1 QVAKEKF
8 STSVAEKSVSPVWK
22 EGASFDLPLF
32 HSSNAKRCT
41 LYISVMHQSHVGLDK
56 FLGQAVVNLLE
67 VFDNKSCKKN
77 KIYLKI
83 PQIAIA
89 AQIEHNQYNNKMW
102 KITMLF
108 RPAHSF
114 SKLKEKVSRRKKNGL
129 SDSASAIVSSSSHVL
144 TDSEGEVDTQSLKQS
159 SGVKK
164 QSKLKT
170 FFAPKSN
177 LQRNISQSLSTIRT
191 FADKNL
197 SPSGSCSSGLDGES
211 LKDENAFKFL
221 GHEQTPRF
229 DSRISQ
235 GPVTL
240 LDG

>member
-1 QVAKEKF
+1 MQFVLVFYSWFELVDKTGKQDKPRGEVLLDIQFMKNNM
-8 STSVAEKSVSPVWK
+8 S
-22 EGASFDLPLF
+22 ASLLDLSMQQDKPGF
-32 HSSNAKRCT
+32 H
-41 LYISVMHQSHVGLDK
+41 I
-56 FLGQAVVNLLE
+56 
-67 VFDNKSCKKN
+67 
-77 KIYLKI
+77 
-83 PQIAIA
+83 
-89 AQIEHNQYNNKMW
+89 
-102 KITMLF
+102 
-108 RPAHSF
+108 

-211 LKDENAFKFL
+211 LKGNLSACAHCVHYLLLFL
-221 GHEQTPRF
+221 CYIGHSKSF
-229 DSRISQ
+229 CI
-235 GPVTL
+235 
-240 LDG
+240 